1 MLLVAVTTTILGS
14 ALRTPPTHVS
24 GFAVDVV
31 NTPISGHMYTTL
43 QVSSDPDVDGLLSI
57 THPDHPQMR
66 VHTELHD
73 AHGVLGV
80 WPSSIV
86 AARQVA
92 ALSPPPQALLELGAG
107 CGLPSLVAAVHHSA
121 PHVLAT
127 DLEQLPLDL
136 LRAVWDC
143 YAPQKQASTALETQT
158 LDVRH
163 GLTPVLEPRMR
174 GGVAFDTIVAADM
187 LYDADVAQA
196 VGAELGDVVA
206 RSMAAGQSIRLVV
219 CDPGR
224 RCREDFLDAFRAASN
239 LETARFDDVDV
250 VEVGERDG
258 EAGSCET
265 ESPPPRDIFDGSPQ
279 VAVGVLTWS

>member
-1 MLLVAVTTTILGS
+1 MHREA
-14 ALRTPPTHVS
+14 
-24 GFAVDVV
+24 
-31 NTPISGHMYTTL
+31 
-43 QVSSDPDVDGLLSI
+43 GL
-57 THPDHPQMR
+57 
-66 VHTELHD
+66 
-73 AHGVLGV
+73 HGVGD
-80 WPSSIV
+80 
-86 AARQVA
+86 
-92 ALSPPPQALLELGAG
+92 
-107 CGLPSLVAAVHHSA
+107 
-121 PHVLAT
+121 T
-127 DLEQLPLDL
+127 
-136 LRAVWDC
+136 
-143 YAPQKQASTALETQT
+143 T

-279 VAVGVLTWS
+279 VAVGVLTWSRGRWEYATRAYAVACCTRPRYCNYNI